1 MNRYSLIFI
10 LLFAT
15 VLGSAAAVT
24 AQTRPEDAGSIAP
37 PTRFQKQTFER
48 MMSERRAK
56 ERKKEFD
63 ELIQRTEEAVSIS
76 EKLEKSLLEHQ
87 KVTTQDAADLKAL
100 EKLVSKIRKEMGGD
114 DDDSDKPKD
123 LTFQDAVKFLRSAT
137 VDLADEV
144 QKTTRFSISVTAI
157 KTSNAVLS
165 TIKFLTG
172 RK

>member
-1 MNRYSLIFI
+1 
-10 LLFAT
+10 
-15 VLGSAAAVT
+15 
-24 AQTRPEDAGSIAP
+24 
-37 PTRFQKQTFER
+37 
-48 MMSERRAK
+48 
-56 ERKKEFD
+56 
-63 ELIQRTEEAVSIS
+63 
-76 EKLEKSLLEHQ
+76 
-87 KVTTQDAADLKAL
+87 VTTQDAADLKAL